1 MKLFVCLF
9 VCVSRY
15 RCLKCFSFDMCQKC
29 FFSGQ
34 TSKGHKLTHPMQEYC
49 STVRFALAYE
59 NDVLNGDM
67 HITLCEMLKTVVKTP
82 GSFTGFQ
89 STGLPLFLKI
99 WKTEKN
105 VREFH
110 SCQGNVTE
118 KILPTKTVHCTS
130 VFRLFRL

>member
-1 MKLFVCLF
+1 
-9 VCVSRY
+9 
-15 RCLKCFSFDMCQKC
+15 MCQKC